1 MHRASGSAAV
11 ALLLIFTACTGDG
24 DGNGGAPPA
33 DDGDAT
39 GTTTAA
45 VGVAPTSTLRTD
57 AIMEESLHCDPLDE
71 RDCLLP
77 WPNDGFT
84 VPDETTATGR
94 RLAIQ
99 DETAPTNED
108 GVYIDVTDQ
117 NRADGF
123 SPGSVILT
131 FVPGI
136 DLEQTGVAPSTD
148 IGSSL
153 RDDAPIVVLDT
164 DTGQRLAYWAEL
176 DAQAPEGDQVLMIHP
191 AASLPE
197 GHHIVVGLRNLRD
210 PTGQLIE
217 RTSAF
222 QAALD
227 NNPEPLN
234 RARAMRELIQALV
247 DDGVDRESLF
257 VAWDFTVASAES
269 LAGRALSMRE
279 QAYTE
284 LGDGAPAFTV
294 DQQSESGNV
303 RIIEGTYEVPNF
315 LSGDGSPDNTLLL
328 DNAGT
333 PVRND
338 EQPVYRARF
347 HCFVPLA
354 ADADVPMVVYGH
366 GLLGDRTEVDGLQ
379 YLAQIGLAGACAT
392 DEIGMSSDD
401 IGNVVEILGDLS
413 QFPEQADRMVQG
425 LLNQQFLGRLLNSD
439 EGFASAPEFQS
450 DDGSALFTVGATQFV
465 GNSQGGILGG
475 AASAVSTEWDR
486 VVLGVPGINYSLL
499 LTRSSDWPEFQSI
512 VDQAYTDPVERV
524 IALQLVQLLW
534 DRGEN
539 SGYAQHLTDD
549 PYPGIEAKRVLLV
562 QAFGDHQVANVST
575 EVLART
581 LGATV
586 YEPALAAGR
595 STDVDPQWNI
605 AAADFGSPTNA
616 ILVIWDYG
624 TPAPPTVNLPPFEPE
639 YGEDPHG
646 AGSSEPLVLQQA
658 FEFLFAGDLLD
669 VCAGQPCQSEVLT
682 G

>member
-210 PTGQLIE
+210 STGQLIE

-303 RIIEGTYEVPNF
+303 RIGGERHEAV
-315 LSGDGSPDNTLLL
+315 
-328 DNAGT
+328 
-333 PVRND
+333 
-338 EQPVYRARF
+338 E
-347 HCFVPLA
+347 
-354 ADADVPMVVYGH
+354 
-366 GLLGDRTEVDGLQ
+366 
-379 YLAQIGLAGACAT
+379 ACAVHPLLVVAHRCAR
-392 DEIGMSSDD
+392 
-401 IGNVVEILGDLS
+401 VVE
-413 QFPEQADRMVQG
+413 QECV
-425 LLNQQFLGRLLNSD
+425 
-439 EGFASAPEFQS
+439 
-450 DDGSALFTVGATQFV
+450 VG
-465 GNSQGGILGG
+465 
-475 AASAVSTEWDR
+475 
-486 VVLGVPGINYSLL
+486 
-499 LTRSSDWPEFQSI
+499 
-512 VDQAYTDPVERV
+512 
-524 IALQLVQLLW
+524 
-534 DRGEN
+534 
-539 SGYAQHLTDD
+539 
-549 PYPGIEAKRVLLV
+549 
-562 QAFGDHQVANVST
+562 
-575 EVLART
+575 
-581 LGATV
+581 
-586 YEPALAAGR
+586 
-595 STDVDPQWNI
+595 
-605 AAADFGSPTNA
+605 
-616 ILVIWDYG
+616 
-624 TPAPPTVNLPPFEPE
+624 
-639 YGEDPHG
+639 
-646 AGSSEPLVLQQA
+646 
-658 FEFLFAGDLLD
+658 
-669 VCAGQPCQSEVLT
+669 
-682 G
+682 

>member
-210 PTGQLIE
+210 STGQLIE

-284 LGDGAPAFTV
+284 LGGGAPAFTV

-347 HCFVPLA
+347 HCFVPLT
-354 ADADVPMVVYGH
+354 ADAGVPMVVYGH

-392 DEIGMSSDD
+392 DE
-401 IGNVVEILGDLS
+401 
-413 QFPEQADRMVQG
+413 
-425 LLNQQFLGRLLNSD
+425 
-439 EGFASAPEFQS
+439 
-450 DDGSALFTVGATQFV
+450 
-465 GNSQGGILGG
+465 
-475 AASAVSTEWDR
+475 
-486 VVLGVPGINYSLL
+486 
-499 LTRSSDWPEFQSI
+499 
-512 VDQAYTDPVERV
+512 
-524 IALQLVQLLW
+524 
-534 DRGEN
+534 
-539 SGYAQHLTDD
+539 
-549 PYPGIEAKRVLLV
+549 
-562 QAFGDHQVANVST
+562 
-575 EVLART
+575 
-581 LGATV
+581 
-586 YEPALAAGR
+586 
-595 STDVDPQWNI
+595 
-605 AAADFGSPTNA
+605 
-616 ILVIWDYG
+616 
-624 TPAPPTVNLPPFEPE
+624 
-639 YGEDPHG
+639 
-646 AGSSEPLVLQQA
+646 
-658 FEFLFAGDLLD
+658 
-669 VCAGQPCQSEVLT
+669 
-682 G
+682 